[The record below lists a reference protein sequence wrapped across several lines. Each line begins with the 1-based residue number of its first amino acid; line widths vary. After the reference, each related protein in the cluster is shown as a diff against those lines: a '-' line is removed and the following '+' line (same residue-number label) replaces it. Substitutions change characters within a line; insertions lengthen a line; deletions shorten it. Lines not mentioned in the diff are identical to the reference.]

1 MKILKIYN
9 SNYSEIELYLNK
21 DKIPTLKIS
30 YEIYPIDHD
39 PKVFEFDDVEDLK
52 YLIKGLRVL
61 LKNEMIKS
69 I

>member
-21 DKIPTLKIS
+21 DKIPTLKI
-30 YEIYPIDHD
+30 IYPIDHD
-39 PKVFEFDDVEDLK
+39 PKVYEFDDVEDLK
-52 YLIKGLRVL
+52 YLIKGLTVL